1 MPERPFGVGGRSDA
15 DRNLQRHRMRRQPV
29 DDLLERPLEIGP
41 DPVHLVD
48 EADAGNAVFVGLPPD
63 RLALGLDPFH
73 GAENHHAPSSTRRLR
88 STSAVKST
96 CPGVSMMLIVCSGMP
111 AASFFQRQVMAAE

>member
-1 MPERPFGVGGRSDA
+1 MRSQPA
-15 DRNLQRHRMRRQPV
+15 DNLI
-29 DDLLERPLEIGP
+29 ERPLKVGP

-48 EADAGNAVFVGLPPD
+48 EADARNAVLVGLPPD
-63 RLALGLDPFH
+63 GFALGLDPLH
-73 GAENHHAPSSTRRLR
+73 GAENHHAPSKTRRLR